1 LSDTIEKM
9 IENYRSFRATDPF
22 DRTWD
27 VDFRWQQNGISIRHA
42 DTIDTKFWLTNGSE
56 TLERVVAM
64 QHTDLLK
71 LAKKAGRALTDPWCL
86 KLAGLHLEHMITT
99 FEDMEKTLVTVSY
112 AELEQYNTVLETP
125 EPVAEF

>member
-1 LSDTIEKM
+1 M

-42 DTIDTKFWLTNGSE
+42 DTIDTKYWLTNGSE

-71 LAKKAGRALTDPWCL
+71 LAKNAGRALTDPWCM